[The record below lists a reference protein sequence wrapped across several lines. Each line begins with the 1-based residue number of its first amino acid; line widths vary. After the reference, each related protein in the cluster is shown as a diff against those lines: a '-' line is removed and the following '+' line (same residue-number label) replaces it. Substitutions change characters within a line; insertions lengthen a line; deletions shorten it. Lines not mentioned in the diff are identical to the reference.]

1 MQYRRLG
8 RTNLEVSVIGFGA
21 WGIGASQW
29 LGATDDESMRALHK
43 AVDLGVNFIDTALA
57 YGDGH
62 SEQLV
67 GRLLRERSE
76 RIYVATKIPPRNRIW
91 PARGSLREVYPRNY
105 INACVEE
112 SLRNLR
118 VESIDL
124 IQLHVWNPQ
133 WTDQDEWYTTLK
145 GLQEQGKV
153 AYLGVSISEHEPDG
167 AVPLVE
173 SGKIDTVQVIYNIFD
188 QSPEDRLFPACR
200 ANDVGVIARVPFDEG
215 SLTGSIRPDTTFP
228 PGDWRNEYFR
238 GERKREV
245 YERVQRLTGLLGS
258 EVKTLPEL
266 ALRFCLHHPAVS
278 SVIPGM
284 RKVEHVVA
292 NAAVGDLPPLS
303 PKLIEELRKHR
314 WVRNFYA

>member
-1 MQYRRLG
+1 
-8 RTNLEVSVIGFGA
+8 
-21 WGIGASQW
+21 
-29 LGATDDESMRALHK
+29 
-43 AVDLGVNFIDTALA
+43 
-57 YGDGH
+57 
-62 SEQLV
+62 
-67 GRLLRERSE
+67 
-76 RIYVATKIPPRNRIW
+76 
-91 PARGSLREVYPRNY
+91 
-105 INACVEE
+105 VEE

-118 VESIDL
+118 VDCIDL
-124 IQLHVWNPQ
+124 IQLHVWNPE
-133 WTDQDEWYTTLK
+133 WTGQDEWYTTLK
-145 GLQEQGKV
+145 GLQEQSKV

-173 SGKIDTVQVIYNIFD
+173 SGKVDTVQAIYNIFD

-200 ANDVGVIARVPFDEG
+200 ANDVGVLARVPFDEG

>member
-29 LGATDDESMRALHK
+29 LGAVDDESMRALHR

-118 VESIDL
+118 VDCIDL
-124 IQLHVWNPQ
+124 IQLHVWNPE

-145 GLQEQGKV
+145 GLQEQSKV
-153 AYLGVSISEHEPDG
+153 TYLGVSISEHEPDG

-173 SGKIDTVQVIYNIFD
+173 SGKVDTVQAIYNIFD

-200 ANDVGVIARVPFDEG
+200 ANDVGVLARVPFDEG

>member
-8 RTNLEVSVIGFGA
+8 RTNLEVSVIGLGA

-118 VESIDL
+118 VDCIDL
-124 IQLHVWNPQ
+124 IQLHVWNPE
-133 WTDQDEWYTTLK
+133 WTGQDEWYTTLK
-145 GLQEQGKV
+145 GLQEQSKV

-173 SGKIDTVQVIYNIFD
+173 SGKVDTVQAIYNIFD

-200 ANDVGVIARVPFDEG
+200 ANDVGVLARVPFDEG